1 VIDRSI
7 AAAIF
12 DMDGTLVDSEH
23 LTRRVIDDLFAAHA
37 LDASGVRDEDLHGV
51 TWGQIAADLVA
62 GWPPLRGACSGP
74 ILHARCQALWLAEP
88 PPPLPGVID
97 ALRDARAAGLRIALA
112 TSSQREAADA
122 LLERDGFRGAFDAVV
137 TADDIERSKPDPQI
151 FLLAAERLGVPAD
164 RCLVFEDSLA
174 GLRAA
179 AAAGMSSIAVLL
191 RCAAPRI
198 ARSLAGG
205 AIVDF
210 SELPDGCFGRADRT
224 TLIPGPEVEHPPAP
238 PGSRRS

>member
-97 ALRDARAAGLRIALA
+97 ALRDARACGSPSPPPASARRPTRCWSG
-112 TSSQREAADA
+112 
-122 LLERDGFRGAFDAVV
+122 
-137 TADDIERSKPDPQI
+137 TAS
-151 FLLAAERLGVPAD
+151 G
-164 RCLVFEDSLA
+164 
-174 GLRAA
+174 
-179 AAAGMSSIAVLL
+179 
-191 RCAAPRI
+191 
-198 ARSLAGG
+198 ARST
-205 AIVDF
+205 
-210 SELPDGCFGRADRT
+210 RW
-224 TLIPGPEVEHPPAP
+224 
-238 PGSRRS
+238 